1 MVVVLE
7 VALTIEEKDD
17 KDVGASNN
25 NDDGFDDSFIDLML
39 LGKTRVTVNGERH
52 ERHRIAIA
60 SSESSQ
66 IPVVCR
72 ATSDPSTPPTVR
84 LVKVENN
91 DKQQPVPDDLLI
103 ITTKDDILTVQIN
116 PNSTRQWTTYQVEYR
131 CIGDNGY
138 SNDSQTIDIIV
149 TGESYESTTTA
160 TTLIE
165 VNCLLENP

>member
-1 MVVVLE
+1 
-7 VALTIEEKDD
+7 
-17 KDVGASNN
+17 
-25 NDDGFDDSFIDLML
+25 ML
-39 LGKTRVTVNGERH
+39 LVKTRVTVNDERH
-52 ERHRIAIA
+52 ERHRLAIA

-116 PNSTRQWTTYQVEYR
+116 PNSTRQWTTYKVECR
-131 CIGDNGY
+131 CFGDNGY

-149 TGESYESTTTA
+149 TGESYGSTTTA
-160 TTLIE
+160 TTLT
-165 VNCLLENP
+165 L